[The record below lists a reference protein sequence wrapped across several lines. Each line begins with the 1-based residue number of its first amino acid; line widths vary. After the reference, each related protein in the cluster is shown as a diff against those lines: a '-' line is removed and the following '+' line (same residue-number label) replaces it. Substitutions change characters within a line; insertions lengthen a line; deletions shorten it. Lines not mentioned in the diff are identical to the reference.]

1 MYLTDFHVHSDVSM
15 DSEASMW
22 DMIRAEADAGVRC
35 MCFTNHCDLV
45 RWDNFHPNPRCL
57 EISSESVEKLAV
69 ARDAHDLPIEV
80 RLGLELAEAQYD
92 PALAARLAADPA
104 LDFVL
109 GSMHILPEAGD
120 FYFLPYTNVSQ
131 CDCYF
136 GLYLEQLQ
144 RIAALDFYD
153 VLAHL
158 GYVRRYMWRA
168 GVDAALTL
176 EKFDDRVARLLRTVI
191 DKGKGLEINCSGIR
205 DGCGPFPS
213 PEILRLYRQM
223 GGEIITVGSD
233 AHRPEDAAK
242 GVAAGFEVLKSC
254 GFDYVCVFRHRKP
267 EFIKI

>member
-1 MYLTDFHVHSDVSM
+1 MFLTDFHVHSDVSM
-15 DSEASMW
+15 DSQATMW

-45 RWDNFHPNPRCL
+45 RWNDFRENPRSL
-57 EISSESVEKLAV
+57 EITAESAEKLAA
-69 ARDAHDLPIEV
+69 ARAAHELPMEV

-92 PALAARLAADPA
+92 PTRAARLAADPA

-120 FYFLPYTNVSQ
+120 FYFLPYTNEKQ
-131 CDCYF
+131 CDSYF
-136 GLYLEQLQ
+136 DMYLEQLQ
-144 RIAALDFYD
+144 QVAAQDFYD

-158 GYVRRYMWRA
+158 GYARRYMWRA
-168 GVDAALTL
+168 GVDADLHLA
-176 EKFDDRVARLLRTVI
+176 KFGDRVEQLLRTVI

-205 DGCGPFPS
+205 DGCGPFPNL
-213 PEILRLYRQM
+213 EILRLYRQM

-242 GVAAGFEVLKSC
+242 GVAAGYEVLKSC

-267 EFIKI
+267 EFIQI